1 MTQAKTM
8 DAPLRIGLLLAALS
22 WFTYNIYD
30 FFLGVYNRHTTGQLA
45 YEDIPAS
52 LGTSCVVAASLIV
65 VIIVLF
71 YALKRGLSKSEAFM
85 AFRMILV
92 FEIGYFSLSFWPSI
106 FVEGIPGV
114 AHFTLAKVF
123 ELTIPSLVEV
133 TLIPVVLAKLF
144 FELNPNK
151 PAANQMKWGLIAGTS
166 YLFVFW
172 LGNAGNWIGAVV
184 SKGFDYIAQYPINM
198 LSFILTTIG
207 LFLLP
212 LYTAYF
218 TKTSIQKSD
227 LTPSSIDLKKVGLII
242 TGLGG
247 YLVFIFLLYL
257 FFGSVGGWGSW
268 YAWFLGH
275 GYLDLWA
282 LTLPFIGLCL
292 QFTTSTKIKDAN
304 KVPKR
309 YALNNKIVNLILF
322 VTQGLGVAFYI
333 VFSAAYD
340 IPLPSTKVLTGQ
352 PFFHNLLMITGTS
365 YFVFILL
372 VIGLSIIGSIKE

>member
-1 MTQAKTM
+1 MTQTKTT
-8 DAPLRIGLLLAALS
+8 DLPFRIGLLLVALS
-22 WFTYNIYD
+22 WFTYNLYD
-30 FFLGVYNRHTTGQLA
+30 FFLGVYNRHTTGGLA

-52 LGTSCVVAASLIV
+52 LGISCVVAASLIV
-65 VIIVLF
+65 IIIVLF
-71 YALKRGLSKSEAFM
+71 YAIKRGLSKPEALM
-85 AFRMILV
+85 ALRLVLV

-114 AHFTLAKVF
+114 AHFTIAKVF
-123 ELTIPSLVEV
+123 ELSIPSLVEV

-151 PAANQMKWGLIAGTS
+151 PVANQIKWGLIAGTS

-172 LGNAGNWIGAVV
+172 LGNAGNWIGAVA
-184 SKGFDYIAQYPINM
+184 SKGLDYIAQYPINM

-218 TKTSIQKSD
+218 TKKSIQKSN
-227 LTPSSIDLKKVGLII
+227 LPPINIDLKRVGLII
-242 TGLGG
+242 TALGG

-292 QFTTSTKIKDAN
+292 LFTTSTKTKDTN
-304 KVPKR
+304 KVPKG
-309 YALNNKIVNLILF
+309 YTLNNKIVSLILF
-322 VTQGLGVAFYI
+322 VTQGLGASFYI
-333 VFSAAYD
+333 VFSVAYD
-340 IPLPSTKVLTGQ
+340 LPLPSTKVLTGQ
-352 PFFHNLLMITGTS
+352 PIFHNLLMITGAS
-365 YFVFILL
+365 YFVFIIL